1 VVCFEQPPPFRRVS
15 LLSQATGTPHPPV
28 PSWWPA
34 RSVGLPLRII
44 VAAFFFLVVGP
55 LWHLLATRVPL
66 TFSRNDVGFQ
76 TLPLMPLEL
85 ERAEAYRRK
94 AAEYLQLAEHARK
107 LVLLWD
113 ISNSRRGGEIWPMKS
128 SGWTP
133 EHRLPF
139 GIPIPP
145 FTPVVR
151 RNSLQGSRSPRGPH
165 FIPRKHDL

>member
-1 VVCFEQPPPFRRVS
+1 MNSHRHFGGLAFYRRPLAPPTPPSPAGGQHVQLGCRCVS
-15 LLSQATGTPHPPV
+15 S
-28 PSWWPA
+28 
-34 RSVGLPLRII
+34 R
-44 VAAFFFLVVGP
+44 
-55 LWHLLATRVPL
+55 LLATRVPL
-66 TFSRNDVGFQ
+66 TFSRNGVGFQ
-76 TLPLMPLEL
+76 TLSCMPLEP

-128 SGWTP
+128 SGWIP

-151 RNSLQGSRSPRGPH
+151 RTSLQGPRSPRAPY
-165 FIPRKHDL
+165 FMPRKHDL

>member
-1 VVCFEQPPPFRRVS
+1 M
-15 LLSQATGTPHPPV
+15 
-28 PSWWPA
+28 
-34 RSVGLPLRII
+34 
-44 VAAFFFLVVGP
+44 VVGR

-76 TLPLMPLEL
+76 TLPLMPLEP
-85 ERAEAYRRK
+85 EKAEAYRRK
-94 AAEYLQLAEHARK
+94 AAEYLRLAEHARK

-139 GIPIPP
+139 GIPVPP
-145 FTPVVR
+145 FTPVVWR
-151 RNSLQGSRSPRGPH
+151 TSLQGPRSPRGPY
-165 FIPRKHDL
+165 FMPRKHDL

>member
-1 VVCFEQPPPFRRVS
+1 MNSHRHFGGLAFYRRPLAPP
-15 LLSQATGTPHPPV
+15 TPRPQ
-28 PSWWPA
+28 
-34 RSVGLPLRII
+34 L
-44 VAAFFFLVVGP
+44 VAS
-55 LWHLLATRVPL
+55 
-66 TFSRNDVGFQ
+66 TFSWAAVAYHRGSLFLFGRRP
-76 TLPLMPLEL
+76 TLAPACYARAADLQQERCRISNIALMPLEL

-128 SGWTP
+128 SGWIP

-151 RNSLQGSRSPRGPH
+151 RTSLQGPRSPRAPY
-165 FIPRKHDL
+165 FMPRKHDL

>member
-1 VVCFEQPPPFRRVS
+1 MVCFEQPSPFRRVS
-15 LLSQATGTPHPPV
+15 LLTVGHWRPPSPLYAGDQHFQLGCRCV
-28 PSWWPA
+28 SCG
-34 RSVGLPLRII
+34 GLFL
-44 VAAFFFLVVGP
+44 LVVGR

-76 TLPLMPLEL
+76 TLSFMPLEP
-85 ERAEAYRRK
+85 EKAEAYRRK
-94 AAEYLQLAEHARK
+94 AAEYLRLAEHARK

-139 GIPIPP
+139 GIPVPP
-145 FTPVVR
+145 FTPVVWR
-151 RNSLQGSRSPRGPH
+151 TSLQGPRSPRGPY
-165 FIPRKHDL
+165 FMPRKHDL

>member
-1 VVCFEQPPPFRRVS
+1 MNSHRHFGELAFYRRPLAPPTPRPQLVASTFSWAAVAYHRGS
-15 LLSQATGTPHPPV
+15 LFL
-28 PSWWPA
+28 
-34 RSVGLPLRII
+34 
-44 VAAFFFLVVGP
+44 LVVGP

-66 TFSRNDVGFQ
+66 TFSRNGVGFQ
-76 TLPLMPLEL
+76 TLSCMPLEP

-128 SGWTP
+128 SGWIP

-139 GIPIPP
+139 GIPVPP

-151 RNSLQGSRSPRGPH
+151 RTSLQGPRSPRGPY
-165 FIPRKHDL
+165 FMPRKHDL